1 MTPVNQSC
9 DGADS
14 MVATTSSDAEQRR
27 RASELELR
35 AVLLFAVASLTMA
48 IVCGAVIV
56 SHWFAGVMVDS
67 WERVFWAGTLV
78 AGLMIVVF
86 AAAAVPAGADA
97 RRSCVR
103 ISWLLRIGLLLFVVS
118 AALCV
123 LGLVGDFFQ
132 L

>member
-1 MTPVNQSC
+1 M
-9 DGADS
+9 
-14 MVATTSSDAEQRR
+14 
-27 RASELELR
+27 
-35 AVLLFAVASLTMA
+35 LLFAACSVTMA

-56 SHWFAGVMVDS
+56 SHWFAGVMVDN
-67 WERVFWAGTLV
+67 WERVFWGGTLV

-86 AAAAVPAGADA
+86 AAAAVPAGANP
-97 RRSCVR
+97 RRSCLR
-103 ISWLLRIGLLLFVVS
+103 IAWLLRIGMLLFVLS